1 MKGIIIRAI
10 TLFLLLFS
18 SLVTVVPAIAKEVT
32 PRPIKEITLAVGMS
46 IPPYID
52 SENQSGIELEIISE
66 AFAEE
71 GYGVQLRYLGNYGIV
86 NNFNAGLIESMLV
99 NRSVIISE
107 EDDTPPRFSSDTIIH
122 YHNYALSLK
131 KYNHQVNNIE
141 ELSNLR
147 VMGFCNATKVLEPEF
162 ALNMSNSPLYRE
174 VSMQTD
180 QVIALYRDLV
190 DVVIADL
197 RIFNYFQKKIKDT
210 HGEFYEVKAHDVF
223 QPSPRQLVFAHHN
236 DRDSF
241 NRGLHKLKASGRYQA
256 ILTNNTEAITVFTN

>member
-1 MKGIIIRAI
+1 MKGIIVRVI

-18 SLVTVVPAIAKEVT
+18 GLVTIVPAIAKDTT
-32 PRPIKEITLAVGMS
+32 PTRPIKEITLAVGMS

-52 SENQSGIELEIISE
+52 SETQSGIELDIISE

-71 GYGVQLRYLGNYGIV
+71 GYGVQVRYLGNYGIV
-86 NNFNAGLIESMLV
+86 NNFNAGLIDSMLV
-99 NRSVIISE
+99 NRSAIISKE
-107 EDDTPPRFSSDTIIH
+107 DTPPRFSSDTIIY

-131 KYNHQVNNIE
+131 TSNHQVNNIK

-162 ALNMSNSPLYRE
+162 ALNMKSSPLYRE
-174 VSMQTD
+174 VSVQTS

-197 RIFNYFQKKIKDT
+197 RIFNYFQQKIKQT
-210 HGEFYEVKAHDVF
+210 HGEFHEVKIHDVF

-241 NRGLHKLKASGRYQA
+241 NRGLQKLKASGRYQA
-256 ILTNNTEAITVFTN
+256 ILTNNAESITVFTN